1 MKFTR
6 RDFAAV
12 LAPTVALAQTPA
24 APQANP
30 PRPPSPPSGG
40 DAEVDAARARMKAN
54 GDTLAKHAVPMD
66 TEPAFQFKA

>member
-6 RDFAAV
+6 RELATV
-12 LAPTVALAQTPA
+12 LAPAAALAQTSTSS
-24 APQANP
+24 N
-30 PRPPSPPSGG
+30 PPSGG
-40 DAEVDAARARMKAN
+40 DAEVETARARMKAN